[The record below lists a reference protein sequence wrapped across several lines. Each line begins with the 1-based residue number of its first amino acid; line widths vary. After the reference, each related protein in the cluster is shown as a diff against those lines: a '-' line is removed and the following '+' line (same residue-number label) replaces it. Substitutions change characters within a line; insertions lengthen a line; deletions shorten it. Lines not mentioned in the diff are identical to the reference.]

1 VRRDERLPK
10 LLGPNNVLRGLVG
23 LLTLTLTLTL
33 TITLTLALTFW
44 EAGGTAEPAPNPD
57 PNPNLLQGP
66 VGRVGIEP
74 REPLAVCCR
83 LRPAAERTG
92 CLLLQVQRVDVQFA
106 LLRGLLLVRGV
117 HLRGHVD
124 GRHLHRPHGHADRLH
139 QLRRRRGWELVQ
151 RRQAAVRRLRY
162 RRRRLLLLRHRHRC
176 AASPRSWLGLGF

>member
-1 VRRDERLPK
+1 MRSKRLRHVRRDERLPE
-10 LLGPNNVLRGLVG
+10 LLGPNNLLRGLVG
-23 LLTLTLTLTL
+23 A
-33 TITLTLALTFW
+33 ITLTLALTLAFILASALALTVCEGW
-44 EAGGTAEPAPNPD
+44 CDGAGSNRLT
-57 PNPNLLQGP
+57 
-66 VGRVGIEP
+66 
-74 REPLAVCCR
+74 VCCG
-83 LRPAAERTG
+83 LHPAAERIG

-176 AASPRSWLGLGF
+176 AASPRSWLGLGLAHLSPKP